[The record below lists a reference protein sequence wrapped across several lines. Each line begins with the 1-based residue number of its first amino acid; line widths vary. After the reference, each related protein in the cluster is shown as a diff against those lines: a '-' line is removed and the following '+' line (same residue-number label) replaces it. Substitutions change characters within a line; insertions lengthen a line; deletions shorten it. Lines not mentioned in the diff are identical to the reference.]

1 MRKQLMLAAVA
12 AALAT
17 SGVAVVPAFAHQG
30 HDHAAAAAVPQSAQ
44 GVGVVRAID
53 TRNNR
58 ITIAHEPIPALGWP
72 SMTMAF
78 ELHSAHL
85 LQGVAVGNRV
95 NFTLVNH
102 NGQPMVSALAVQR

>member
-1 MRKQLMLAAVA
+1 MSKQFILAVA
-12 AALAT
+12 AALSLGLA
-17 SGVAVVPAFAHQG
+17 APAFAHQG
-30 HDHAAAAAVPQSAQ
+30 HDHAAQAQVPQSAE

-53 TRNNR
+53 ARNNR

-78 ELHSAHL
+78 ELHSADL
-85 LQGVAVGNRV
+85 LTGVAVGNRV

-102 NGQPMVSALAVQR
+102 NGQPMVSALQVQR

>member
-1 MRKQLMLAAVA
+1 MKKSLFI
-12 AALAT
+12 ALAT
-17 SGVAVVPAFAHQG
+17 GLSLAAAAPAMAHQG
-30 HDHAAAAAVPQSAQ
+30 HNHAPAAEVPQSAD

-58 ITIAHEPIPALGWP
+58 ITIAHEPMPALGWP

-78 ELHSAHL
+78 PLHSVDL
-85 LQGVAVGNRV
+85 LTGVAVGNRV

-102 NGQPMVSALAVQR
+102 NGQPMVSALQVQR

>member
-1 MRKQLMLAAVA
+1 MTKQLLFVVA
-12 AALAT
+12 AAL
-17 SGVAVVPAFAHQG
+17 SLGVGAAAPAFAHQG
-30 HDHAAAAAVPQSAQ
+30 HDHAAQAEVPQSAQ

-53 TRNNR
+53 ARNNR

-78 ELHSAHL
+78 PLHSADL
-85 LQGVAVGNRV
+85 LTGVAVGNRV

-102 NGQPMVSALAVQR
+102 DGQPMVSALQVQR

>member
-1 MRKQLMLAAVA
+1 MTKHLILAVA
-12 AALAT
+12 AALSLGA
-17 SGVAVVPAFAHQG
+17 AAPAFAHQG
-30 HDHAAAAAVPQSAQ
+30 HEHAAAAEVPQSAE

-53 TRNNR
+53 LRNNR

-78 ELHSAHL
+78 PLHSAEL
-85 LQGVAVGNRV
+85 LTGVAVGNRV

-102 NGQPMVSALAVQR
+102 DGQPMVSALQVQR

>member
-1 MRKQLMLAAVA
+1 MRKHLMLAAVA
-12 AALAT
+12 AALAA
-17 SGVAVVPAFAHQG
+17 SGFAAAPALAHQG
-30 HDHAAAAAVPQSAQ
+30 HDHAAQAAVPQSAE

-53 TRNNR
+53 ARNNR

-78 ELHSAHL
+78 ELHSADL
-85 LQGVAVGNRV
+85 LEGVAVGNRV

>member
-1 MRKQLMLAAVA
+1 MTKHLILAIA
-12 AALAT
+12 AALSLGIA
-17 SGVAVVPAFAHQG
+17 APAFAHQG
-30 HDHAAAAAVPQSAQ
+30 HDHAAQAEVPQSAQ

-53 TRNNR
+53 ARNNR

-78 ELHSAHL
+78 ELHSADL
-85 LQGVAVGNRV
+85 LTGVAVGNRV

-102 NGQPMVSALAVQR
+102 DGQPMVSALQVQR

>member
-1 MRKQLMLAAVA
+1 MTKQLLFAVA
-12 AALAT
+12 AALSLGIGA
-17 SGVAVVPAFAHQG
+17 PAFAHQG
-30 HDHAAAAAVPQSAQ
+30 HDQAAAAGEVPQSAQ

-72 SMTMAF
+72 TMTMAF
-78 ELHSAHL
+78 PLHSAEL
-85 LQGVAVGNRV
+85 LTGVAVGNRV

-102 NGQPMVSALAVQR
+102 DGQPMVSALQVQR

>member
-1 MRKQLMLAAVA
+1 MTKKMLLAFA
-12 AALAT
+12 AALSLGA
-17 SGVAVVPAFAHQG
+17 AAPAFAHEG
-30 HDHAAAAAVPQSAQ
+30 HNHAAQAQVPQSAE

-78 ELHSAHL
+78 PLHSADL
-85 LQGVAVGNRV
+85 LTGVAVGNRV

>member
-1 MRKQLMLAAVA
+1 MRKHLMLAAVA
-12 AALAT
+12 ALTA
-17 SGVAVVPAFAHQG
+17 SGFTAPAFAHQG
-30 HDHAAAAAVPQSAQ
+30 HDHAAPAAVPQSAE

-53 TRNNR
+53 ARNNR

-78 ELHSAHL
+78 ELHSADL
-85 LQGVAVGNRV
+85 LTGVAVGNRV

>member
-1 MRKQLMLAAVA
+1 MTKQLILAVA
-12 AALAT
+12 AALSLGA
-17 SGVAVVPAFAHQG
+17 AAPAFAHQG
-30 HDHAAAAAVPQSAQ
+30 HEHAAETQVPQSAE
-44 GVGVVRAID
+44 GVGIVRAID

-78 ELHSAHL
+78 PLHSADL
-85 LQGVAVGNRV
+85 LTGVAVGNRV

-102 NGQPMVSALAVQR
+102 DGQPMVQALQVQR